1 MISIFITSGVVLDC
15 PCRTPRE
22 LSVSGAEKSRTL
34 RRSFFEEGD
43 DRIWKLNKT
52 HGIRLC
58 KRGLA
63 IVCNSLT
70 LSSFLALPLFISLP
84 LSSLMLPFFSV
95 CSSVLFSFLTFPIIK
110 HHLLSPLFFFPFFV
124 SSPLLFSSPLISY
137 ILSCLPLRPPHSFIS
152 VKSTCPTLFIWKSS
166 L

>member
-137 ILSCLPLRPPHSFIS
+137 ILSCLPLRPP
-152 VKSTCPTLFIWKSS
+152 PTPSS
-166 L
+166 P